1 MKLLPFLSAAV
12 QFRFLP
18 RPLLPG
24 CWDWKAGFWLV
35 LKEKLLPS
43 DCFLRGPVKIWR
55 KTSDPRKGPS
65 CPHSSFAFAGV
76 VSASR
81 RTASFSLQPLSTA
94 DSASGALRC
103 GLQHRRQKGV
113 LLLKQHHRGP
123 PVNRAHNTQ
132 SLKELRSGG
141 THCVRCLY
149 SVFPS
154 LFQRLRGIAHC
165 GHQERLSFLKTL
177 PSFGQLYLEASL
189 QNHGHSCQ
197 ELFQH
202 HGQIASWI
210 TGSAGF
216 HSPRPFQNTVEAE
229 LGLKLGLS
237 PLKIHTGNKQIHF
250 KITGGGYSKGT
261 RNHSSQDLVTIF

>member
-1 MKLLPFLSAAV
+1 MKLLPFLSATV

-35 LKEKLLPS
+35 LKEKPLPS

-81 RTASFSLQPLSTA
+81 KTASFSLHPLSTA

-103 GLQHRRQKGV
+103 EGSAPWTDV
-113 LLLKQHHRGP
+113 LLLKQHHRGS
-123 PVNRAHNTQ
+123 PVSRAHNIQ
-132 SLKELRSGG
+132 SLRELRSGG
-141 THCVRCLY
+141 THCARCLY

-154 LFQRLRGIAHC
+154 LFHC
-165 GHQERLSFLKTL
+165 GHQERFSFPKTL
-177 PSFGQLYLEASL
+177 PSFLPVVLRSIIAEPRTFPPRAFSAPRTDRL
-189 QNHGHSCQ
+189 QDHPQRRCRQSKAFPEHCG
-197 ELFQH
+197 
-202 HGQIASWI
+202 GVR
-210 TGSAGF
+210 TGTQTWVFSA
-216 HSPRPFQNTVEAE
+216 
-229 LGLKLGLS
+229 
-237 PLKIHTGNKQIHF
+237 
-250 KITGGGYSKGT
+250 
-261 RNHSSQDLVTIF
+261 